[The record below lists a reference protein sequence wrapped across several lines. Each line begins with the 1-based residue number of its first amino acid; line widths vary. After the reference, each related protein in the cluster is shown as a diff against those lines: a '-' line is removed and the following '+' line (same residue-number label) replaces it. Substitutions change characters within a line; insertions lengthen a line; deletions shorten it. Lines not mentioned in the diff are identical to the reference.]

1 MATLAPAA
9 ASPVRREP
17 APIGPD
23 RVERLLG
30 VLTIVLLGFVLAA
43 LARGAAHWDALPWT
57 LWLHL
62 ATMITTL
69 ALTPAILWMRRGTR
83 LHRRLGYAWV
93 SALALTAIDSFA
105 LRFTNNGGFSL
116 IHVLSVVVLV
126 ALPFLVL
133 TARRH
138 DHKRHR
144 RIVRGLVIGALL
156 TAGFFTFP
164 FHRLLGGWLFG

>member
-1 MATLAPAA
+1 MATMAPAQKPHSHRNASLAP
-9 ASPVRREP
+9 
-17 APIGPD
+17 D
-23 RVERLLG
+23 RLERVLA

-43 LARGAAHWDALPWT
+43 LVRGAAHWHALPWT

-62 ATMITTL
+62 ATMIVTL
-69 ALTPAILWMRRGTR
+69 ALTPAILCMPRGTR
-83 LHRRLGYAWV
+83 RHRQLGYAWV
-93 SALALTAIDSFA
+93 AALAITALDSFA
-105 LRFTNNGGFSL
+105 LRFTNNGGLSA
-116 IHVLSVVVLV
+116 IHILSVVTLS

-138 DHKRHR
+138 EVRRHR

-164 FHRLLGGWLFG
+164 FNRMLGSWLLG